1 MNTAPD
7 YMKSYRKL
15 KVGELLLVIC
25 LEVIYFCILFGN
37 KSLRTAI
44 FSNTL
49 LFTLTCL
56 MWILLLL
63 SLIFFLMDFYLLR
76 TSATQSQELSN
87 AAYMDTLTGLP
98 NRYSVDMI
106 IKMHDKEET
115 MENVGCAVLRI
126 SNLVE
131 INNKFG
137 HDAGDTLIQDFCTML
152 EDVGDHYG
160 FVGRNGGNEFLAILE
175 ECDDEKMTQFV
186 ADLYVEI
193 NLYNMTHASTP
204 ISIEYNYAL
213 NSNEKTKKL
222 TELFTI
228 VYRKLEEMALS

>member
-1 MNTAPD
+1 MNAAPD

-115 MENVGCAVLRI
+115 MENIGCAVLRI
-126 SNLVE
+126 SNLIE
-131 INNKFG
+131 INNEYG
-137 HDAGDTLIQDFCTML
+137 HDAGDTLIQDFCTIL

-193 NLYNMTHASTP
+193 NLYNMAHASTP

-228 VYRKLEEMALS
+228 VYKKLEEMALS